1 MLKIKKIKKSTLVI
15 VTIGII
21 IGLAGLYYYQRNVY
35 SKDILKLEILG
46 TEETDLLN
54 EIEYIVKYKNN
65 GNTRL
70 EDPELNFEF
79 PEYSI
84 FENGESQRV
93 TKNSDDLGGAI
104 YPGEERTIIFKARLL
119 GKEGEAKTAKATL
132 SYRPKNLKA
141 RYESS
146 TTFTTLLKK
155 VPLTFEFDMPS
166 NVDSGKD
173 LKVRLD
179 YFSNANYPLSDLG
192 VTVEYPSD
200 FEFISSNPSA
210 LDKTEWDLG
219 LLNKA
224 EGGRIEISGK
234 ITGEV
239 GEEKIFQA
247 NLGTWYD
254 GEFVILKEAVKGIN
268 IIKPTLYITQN
279 INNNPEFV
287 ADAGD
292 YLHYEVFF
300 RNVGEDFLTD
310 MSLQVAL
317 SGSAFDFGTIRALDG
332 VYESGDNSILWDWRG
347 VADLQLLS
355 PQEEGKVEF
364 WIKLR
369 DSWEIADVKDKN
381 PTITTKV
388 YLSQV
393 KEEFV
398 NKVNSKMEVSQK
410 AFYADE
416 VFGNSGSIPPQVGE
430 NTTYTIT
437 WQVKNYYNEMKNV
450 KVKATLPQSVR
461 LTGQIFPDE
470 EASKFTFDSS
480 SRELVWSVGDM
491 LVAQGV
497 LNTTPS
503 ISFQVSLYPTVSQ
516 RGTMAELIS
525 GATVTGQDQWTNE
538 IISATTGLKNT
549 SLPDDPTIS
558 AGQGIVQ

>member
-1 MLKIKKIKKSTLVI
+1 MKKSTLTVVAI
-15 VTIGII
+15 GLIIGI
-21 IGLAGLYYYQRNVY
+21 AGLYYYQRNVY

-46 TEETDLLN
+46 TEQADLLD

-65 GNTRL
+65 GNARL
-70 EDPELNFEF
+70 EDPELIFEF

-84 FENGESQRV
+84 FKNGESQRA

-104 YPGEERTIIFKARLL
+104 YPGEERTVSFKARLL

-141 RYESS
+141 RYESF

-155 VPLTFEFDMPS
+155 VPLTFEFDLPS

-173 LKVRLD
+173 LKIRLN
-179 YFSNANYPLSDLG
+179 YFSNANYPLSGLG

-200 FEFISSNPSA
+200 FEFVTSKPSS

-224 EGGRIEISGK
+224 EGGRIEITGK
-234 ITGEV
+234 LRGDI
-239 GEEKIFQA
+239 GEEKVFQA
-247 NLGTWYD
+247 KLGVWYD
-254 GEFVILKEAVKGIN
+254 GEFVLLKEAIRGIN

-279 INNNPEFV
+279 INNNPELV
-287 ADAGD
+287 ADPGD
-292 YLHYEVFF
+292 YLHYEIFF

-317 SGSAFDFGTIRALDG
+317 SGSAFDFSTIRALDG
-332 VYESGDNSILWDWRG
+332 VYEEGDNSILWDWRRI
-347 VADLQLLS
+347 ADLQLLS

-364 WIKLR
+364 WIKLK
-369 DSWEIADVKDKN
+369 DSWQIAGVGDKN
-381 PTITTKV
+381 PTITAKV
-388 YLSQV
+388 YLSQA

-410 AFYADE
+410 AFFADE
-416 VFGNSGSIPPQVGE
+416 VFGNSGPVPPQVGE

-470 EASKFTFDSS
+470 EAAKFTFDSN

-497 LNTTPS
+497 LNTAPS

-516 RGTMAELIS
+516 RGTMAELVS
-525 GATVTGQDQWTNE
+525 GAMVTGQDQWTNE
-538 IISATTGLKNT
+538 IISATTGSKNT

-558 AGQGIVQ
+558 AGQGVIQ

>member
-1 MLKIKKIKKSTLVI
+1 MKKSTLTVVAI
-15 VTIGII
+15 GLIIGI
-21 IGLAGLYYYQRNVY
+21 AGLYYYQRNVY

-46 TEETDLLN
+46 TEQADLLD

-65 GNTRL
+65 GNARL
-70 EDPELNFEF
+70 EDPELIFEF

-84 FENGESQRV
+84 FKNGESQRA

-104 YPGEERTIIFKARLL
+104 YPGEERTVSFKARLL

-141 RYESS
+141 RYESF

-155 VPLTFEFDMPS
+155 VPLTFEFDLPS

-173 LKVRLD
+173 LKIRLN
-179 YFSNANYPLSDLG
+179 YFSNANYPLSGLG

-200 FEFISSNPSA
+200 FEFVTSKPSS

-224 EGGRIEISGK
+224 EGGRIEITGK
-234 ITGEV
+234 LRGDI
-239 GEEKIFQA
+239 GEEKVFQA
-247 NLGTWYD
+247 KLGVWYD
-254 GEFVILKEAVKGIN
+254 GEFVLLKEAIRGIN

-279 INNNPEFV
+279 INNNPELV
-287 ADAGD
+287 ADPGD
-292 YLHYEVFF
+292 YLHYEIFF

-317 SGSAFDFGTIRALDG
+317 SGSAFDFSTIRALDG
-332 VYESGDNSILWDWRG
+332 VYEEGDNSILWDWRRI
-347 VADLQLLS
+347 ADLQLLS

-364 WIKLR
+364 WIKLK
-369 DSWEIADVKDKN
+369 DSWQIAGVGDKN

-388 YLSQV
+388 YLSQA

-410 AFYADE
+410 AFFADE
-416 VFGNSGSIPPQVGE
+416 VFGNSGPVPPQVGE

-470 EASKFTFDSS
+470 EASKFTFDSN

-497 LNTTPS
+497 LNTAPS

-516 RGTMAELIS
+516 RGTMAELVS
-525 GATVTGQDQWTNE
+525 GAMVTGQDQWTNE
-538 IISATTGLKNT
+538 IISATTGSKNT

-558 AGQGIVQ
+558 AGQGVIQ